1 MEKILFLTGLVF
13 LVSSGASYGAQSNPR
28 LVEQGEY
35 LARAGDCVAC
45 HTAVGGKPFTG
56 GLAIKS
62 PIGVIYSTNITPDPA
77 QGIGGYS
84 LEEFANALRQGVRK
98 DGRTL
103 YPAMPYPSYSRLNN
117 DDIKALYTYFM
128 EGVKAEPTVNKET
141 EIPWPLSMRWP
152 LRVWRGLFAP
162 EAKPFDPHVYSDPQV
177 ARGSYLVQGLG
188 HCGSCHTPRGMA
200 MQEKA
205 LGEQQGE
212 HWLAGGT
219 VIDGWSVPNLGAD
232 RYNGLGNWSEDEL
245 VAYLKTGRT
254 DRTASFGPMTDVISW
269 STQYLT
275 DTDLQAIAKYLK
287 TLPARQS
294 EERVAQ
300 SSPAPHPAGEAIY
313 DDNCAICHGRQG
325 EGIPRMFPQLRDN
338 AIVTGPLPD
347 SLVKII
353 REGATLPAGNWAP
366 STVSMPG
373 YADRLSAQQT
383 ADLINYLRG
392 AWGNHSSTTFTAQD
406 IEKIIRDGGNA
417 GAGNTAGWSIMQAQ
431 PYGKQW
437 TFQIESH
444 HDAQDNPK

>member
-1 MEKILFLTGLVF
+1 MNKNLFLTGLALF
-13 LVSSGASYGAQSNPR
+13 ISSMASYGAQVDSG
-28 LVEQGEY
+28 LIQQGEY

-62 PIGVIYSTNITPDPA
+62 PIGLIYSTNITPDPA

-84 LEEFANALRQGVRK
+84 LEEFANAVRQGVRK

-103 YPAMPYPSYSRLNN
+103 YPAMPYPSYSRLS
-117 DDIKALYTYFM
+117 DDDVKALYAYFM
-128 EGVKAEPTVNKET
+128 HGVEADSTVNKET

-152 LRVWRGLFAP
+152 LRIWRGLFAP
-162 EAKPFDPHVYSDPQV
+162 EAKPFNAQTYSDPQV

-205 LGEQQGE
+205 LTEQQGE

-232 RYNGLGNWSEDEL
+232 HYNGLGSWSEDEI

-275 DTDLQAIAKYLK
+275 DTDLHAIAKYLK
-287 TLPARQS
+287 TLPVSKTADK
-294 EERVAQ
+294 EVVA
-300 SSPAPHPAGEAIY
+300 SNTTHPMGEAIY
-313 DDNCAICHGRQG
+313 QDNCAICHGRQG
-325 EGIPRMFPQLRDN
+325 EGIARMFPQLRGN
-338 AIVTGPLPD
+338 SIVTGPLPD

-366 STVSMPG
+366 STVSMPA
-373 YADRLSAQQT
+373 YADQFSSQQT

-392 AWGNHSSTTFTAQD
+392 AWGNHSSTSVTAQD
-406 IEKIIRDGGNA
+406 VEQIIRDGGNA
-417 GAGNTAGWSIMQAQ
+417 GAGNTAGWTFMQAQ

-444 HDAQDNPK
+444 HDAHDNAK